1 MVSAYILTKVEAG
14 KDKEVFKEVKELEGV
29 KKVNITYGS
38 YDLIVEVVFEKIQEL
53 DKFVFYT
60 LRLIPQVKETMT
72 IICVET

>member
-14 KDKEVFKEVKELEGV
+14 KDREVFKEVKTLEGV
-29 KKVNITYGS
+29 KKVDITYGS
-38 YDLIVEVVFEKIQEL
+38 YDLIVQVGFEKIQEL

-60 LRLIPQVKETMT
+60 LRLIPNVKETMT